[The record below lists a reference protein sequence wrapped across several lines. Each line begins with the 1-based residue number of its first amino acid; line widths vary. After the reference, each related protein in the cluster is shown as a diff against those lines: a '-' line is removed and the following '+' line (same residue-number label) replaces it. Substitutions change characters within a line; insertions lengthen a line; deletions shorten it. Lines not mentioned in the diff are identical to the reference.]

1 MNLFHLL
8 FDNNLWQRVDLDRL
22 DQRADRLH
30 ADLWSE
36 SYKNRDLA
44 DENDALRQEVSR
56 LILVV
61 ESMHRLALEK
71 KLWTAEEMAKTLEAA
86 DLENGVADGKK
97 TPVARVSKAACEGC
111 GRTIPP
117 RVARCPHCNRRRAGK

>member
-8 FDNNLWQRVDLDRL
+8 FDNNLWQRMDLERL

-44 DENDALRQEVSR
+44 EENDSLRHEVSK
-56 LILVV
+56 LVLVV
-61 ESMHRLALEK
+61 EAMHRLALEK
-71 KLWTAEEMAKTLEAA
+71 NLWTAEEMAKALEAA
-86 DLENGVADGKK
+86 DLEDGVADGRK
-97 TPVARVSKAACEGC
+97 TPVARAPKPVCAGC
-111 GRTIPP
+111 GRPMPP
-117 RVARCPHCNRRRAGK
+117 RVARCSHCNRRRV